1 VKEWIALGG
10 LATGLFVVALLGA
23 LAVQGRLD
31 HEGTRGI
38 PILERLFEAPEDTAA
53 DPLGAG
59 DADADADEVAQ
70 QDLPRGQDLRGQDRP
85 AAEGSAGEA
94 RSPEVQGLFEFPRLD
109 SGMTADDLERILRVA
124 REAEQRARL
133 ERARVEAAEA
143 ELFARQRDLEDRE
156 ASIAM
161 QMLRVDQE
169 RSRLEERIAEFER
182 DVLLVEQD
190 ELRGLREYARTLAS
204 FEPVRAAAIVLQEWE
219 LDEGRKRIVKV
230 LAVMDPADADAI
242 LAQIDVAQTRQVLLE
257 RLKIVLE
264 PKGR

>member
-1 VKEWIALGG
+1 MKEWIALGG

-31 HEGTRGI
+31 HDGTRGI
-38 PILERLFEAPEDTAA
+38 PVLEQLFAEPEHDAEQPLGAA
-53 DPLGAG
+53 DPDAG
-59 DADADADEVAQ
+59 PGEELP
-70 QDLPRGQDLRGQDRP
+70 QDPKPAVQETTP
-85 AAEGSAGEA
+85 AAQNQGA
-94 RSPEVQGLFEFPRLD
+94 PPDVHEVQGLFEFPRLD
-109 SGMTADDLERILRVA
+109 SGMTAADLERILRVA
-124 REAEQRARL
+124 REAEERARL
-133 ERARVEAAEA
+133 ERAGVEAAEA

-169 RSRLEERIAEFER
+169 RARLEERIAEFER
-182 DVLLVEQD
+182 QVLLVEQD

-204 FEPVRAAAIVLQEWE
+204 FEPSRAAAIVLQEWE

-230 LAVMDPADADAI
+230 LAVMDPVDADVV
-242 LAQIDVAQTRQVLLE
+242 LAEIDVAQIREVLLE

-264 PKGR
+264 PNNR